1 MAESIIVHFKT
12 ADRQAVADAVRQMAL
27 PVEYIKPMWRYP
39 DTDAYTLTLY
49 FYDDMLIEYEP
60 EDIDKVRHALDG
72 MPSVSTAIELRRSSG
87 NKGVDDASA
96 HAMRLIT
103 ALPGIVDDTYSAIW
117 TREEIASR
125 VIKSDGGFL
134 DCYRREVQHE

>member
-12 ADRQAVADAVRQMAL
+12 ADRHAVADAVRQMAL
-27 PVEYIKPMWRYP
+27 PVEYIKPTWRYP

-49 FYDDMLIEYEP
+49 FYDDMLTEYEP
-60 EDIDKVRHALDG
+60 ENIASVRHALDG
-72 MPSVSTAIELRRSSG
+72 MPSVSLAIELRRSSG

-96 HAMRLIT
+96 FAMRLIT

-117 TREEIASR
+117 THEEIASR
-125 VIKSDGGFL
+125 VIKNDGGFL
-134 DCYRREVQHE
+134 DCYRREVQPE